1 MLRGMTADSPFLLSV
16 AALSASLAGLAGL
29 VAALR
34 RGEGLSANDRFR
46 LHEIVEF
53 CFANIILAIGII
65 PLTTISGSTETALR
79 IGGGVALV
87 YMLVDIVVL
96 TRRARTMSIQLNWGW
111 VTIVLAL
118 NIAAIVAST
127 AAMLTGALGAYQAL
141 LLVLLIRP
149 MAAFLFVL
157 SSFEA
162 GGETR
167 GSR

>member
-87 YMLVDIVVL
+87 YMLVNIVVL

-167 GSR
+167 GAR